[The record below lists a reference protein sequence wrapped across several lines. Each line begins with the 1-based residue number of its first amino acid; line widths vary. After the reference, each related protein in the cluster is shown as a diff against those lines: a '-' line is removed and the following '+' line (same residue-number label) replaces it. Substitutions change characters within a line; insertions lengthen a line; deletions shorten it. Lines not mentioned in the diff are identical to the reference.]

1 MKWAFLPW
9 APSVLLRQTAEHP
22 AITSSVE
29 GARDLGLVGDA
40 APPGGY
46 LRTAPNVAIFSL
58 RTGLC
63 EQHIIMSSS
72 MMSPA
77 VLAFLALIGCVQAAF
92 LDNGIIGE
100 PVVDCM
106 MDRVKIN
113 FKTERPFTGRIFVK
127 GMADKP
133 QCVESFSVNSKT
145 SMQFEMVNGQCNMRR
160 SRKVGP
166 EQRGVEQSITVIVSF
181 HDVFI
186 TKVDRA
192 YRTTCFYMEADRV
205 VTNRFDVSMLPTTDL
220 IDTARMPTCT
230 YTVRKDSIDGAVV
243 KYARIGEPVF
253 HVWKCDSDMFGML
266 VHSCFVDDGNGE
278 DRKSI
283 IDENGCSIDDII
295 VPDLTYNHETNVAY
309 SEVNVFKFADKV
321 TTYFQCAI
329 STCMLSEGMCA
340 GKTPPRC
347 GVSRDVRLKRHMLPK
362 EKNGTRKDD
371 PFTMDISA
379 DKIFVLDLD
388 DATEGGVQKTRE
400 AAQLE
405 AVLLRAPQKVCF
417 SQQTVSLLTVL
428 MAFSSVVVGA
438 AALGLWWRRG
448 GWTPKTV

>member
-1 MKWAFLPW
+1 MSPFPVLTAFLLALALPW
-9 APSVLLRQTAEHP
+9 AAQA
-22 AITSSVE
+22 TS
-29 GARDLGLVGDA
+29 
-40 APPGGY
+40 
-46 LRTAPNVAIFSL
+46 
-58 RTGLC
+58 
-63 EQHIIMSSS
+63 
-72 MMSPA
+72 
-77 VLAFLALIGCVQAAF
+77 
-92 LDNGIIGE
+92 LDNGVIGE
-100 PVVDCM
+100 PIVDCM
-106 MDRVKIN
+106 MDRVKIT

-127 GMADKP
+127 GMADKH
-133 QCVESFSVNSKT
+133 QCVESFSSNSKT
-145 SMQFEMVNGQCNMRR
+145 SVQFEMANGQCNMRR

-181 HDVFI
+181 HDIFI

-253 HVWKCDSDMFGML
+253 HVWRCDSDMFGMI

-278 DRKSI
+278 DRKTI
-283 IDENGCSIDDII
+283 IDENGCSIDDSI
-295 VPDLTYNHETNVAY
+295 VPELTYNHETNMAY

-329 STCMLSEGMCA
+329 STCMISEGMCA

-347 GVSRDVRLKRHMLPK
+347 GVSRDVRLKKRQALAA

-388 DATEGGVQKTRE
+388 DSAEGKARE

-405 AVLLRAPQKVCF
+405 AVLLSAPQKVCF
-417 SQQTVSLLTVL
+417 SQQTLSLLTVL
-428 MAFSSVVVGA
+428 MAFSSVVVAA
-438 AALGLWWRRG
+438 AALGFWWRRG
-448 GWTPKTV
+448 AWAPKTI